1 MQKHVLFCSMEQKEK
16 YNKGCENLEHL
27 MTPDSKALFIY
38 RKILYFLLALGIVA
52 VMASLYYTMWCSV
65 PSTIMVKA
73 GVDQKLDFKV
83 PASGALY
90 REAVEASGSSGQS
103 LSKEQSLYIDFGKVV
118 TVRAN
123 QVDQYKLQLKLFG
136 VIPLKD
142 VDVEVIQDIRLKPA
156 GIPIGIYVKTK
167 GVLVVGIGEFEGE
180 NGKKYNPA
188 KYILQTGDY
197 ILEINDQEINTK
209 KELINIINHSDGQ
222 EMVFQVQRKDTIIE
236 VKAKPEQN
244 KNGEY
249 KMGIWVRDNAQ
260 GVGTMTYIN
269 ENGSFGA
276 LGHGINDID
285 TSTLMSLAKGTLY
298 HTEIIGITRGSVG
311 TPGELTGFIEYDDE
325 NIMGDIT
332 ANTTRGIFGVCTQE
346 TAISTNGEY
355 LPLGLKQEIEV
366 GPAQILCSL
375 GEETKT
381 YDVKIIEINMENSNI
396 NRGIVLE
403 ITDPEL
409 LSVTGGIVQGMSGSP
424 IIQNGKLVGAVT
436 HVLVQDPAKGYGIF
450 IENMLEA
457 AE

>member
-1 MQKHVLFCSMEQKEK
+1 M
-16 YNKGCENLEHL
+16 EHL
-27 MTPDSKALFIY
+27 TKPHSDGYFIY
-38 RKILYFLLALGIVA
+38 KRILYFLLAFGILA
-52 VMASLYYTMWCSV
+52 VMASLYYSIWCSV

-73 GVDQKLDFKV
+73 GVEQKLDFKV
-83 PASGALY
+83 PASGVLY
-90 REAVEASGSSGQS
+90 REAVEASGNSGKS
-103 LSKEQSLYIDFGKVV
+103 LPKEQSVYVDFSKPV
-118 TVRAN
+118 TVMAN
-123 QVDQYKLQLKLFG
+123 QVDRYKLQLKLFG

-180 NGKKYNPA
+180 NGQKYSPA
-188 KYILQTGDY
+188 RYIFQTGDY

-222 EMVFQVQRKDTIIE
+222 EMVFKVQRKDAVIE

-260 GVGTMTYIN
+260 GVGTMTYID

-285 TSTLMSLAKGTLY
+285 TSTLMSLSKGTLY
-298 HTEIIGITRGSVG
+298 HTEIIGITRGGVG
-311 TPGELTGFIEYDDE
+311 APGELTGFIEYDDE

-332 ANTTRGIFGVCTQE
+332 ANTTRGIFGVCTEE
-346 TAISTNGEY
+346 TALSATGDY
-355 LPLGLKQEIEV
+355 LPLGLKQEIEI
-366 GPAQILCSL
+366 GPAEILCSL

-381 YDVKIIEINMENSNI
+381 YDVEIVEIHLENNNV

-409 LSVTGGIVQGMSGSP
+409 LAVTGGIVQGMSGSP
-424 IIQNGKLVGAVT
+424 ILQNGKLVGAVT
-436 HVLVQDPAKGYGIF
+436 HVLVNDPTKGYGVF

>member
-1 MQKHVLFCSMEQKEK
+1 M
-16 YNKGCENLEHL
+16 
-27 MTPDSKALFIY
+27 
-38 RKILYFLLALGIVA
+38 
-52 VMASLYYTMWCSV
+52 
-65 PSTIMVKA
+65 
-73 GVDQKLDFKV
+73 
-83 PASGALY
+83 
-90 REAVEASGSSGQS
+90 
-103 LSKEQSLYIDFGKVV
+103 V

-142 VDVEVIQDIRLKPA
+142 VDVEVIQDIKLKPA

-269 ENGSFGA
+269 ENGS
-276 LGHGINDID
+276 
-285 TSTLMSLAKGTLY
+285 
-298 HTEIIGITRGSVG
+298 
-311 TPGELTGFIEYDDE
+311 
-325 NIMGDIT
+325 
-332 ANTTRGIFGVCTQE
+332 C
-346 TAISTNGEY
+346 
-355 LPLGLKQEIEV
+355 
-366 GPAQILCSL
+366 
-375 GEETKT
+375 
-381 YDVKIIEINMENSNI
+381 
-396 NRGIVLE
+396 
-403 ITDPEL
+403 
-409 LSVTGGIVQGMSGSP
+409 SGSW
-424 IIQNGKLVGAVT
+424 
-436 HVLVQDPAKGYGIF
+436 H
-450 IENMLEA
+450 
-457 AE
+457 

>member
-1 MQKHVLFCSMEQKEK
+1 M
-16 YNKGCENLEHL
+16 EHL
-27 MTPDSKALFIY
+27 TKPHSDGYFIY
-38 RKILYFLLALGIVA
+38 KRILYFLLAFGILA
-52 VMASLYYTMWCSV
+52 VMASLYYSIWCSV

-73 GVDQKLDFKV
+73 GVEQKLDFKV
-83 PASGALY
+83 PASGVLY
-90 REAVEASGSSGQS
+90 REAVEASGNSGKS
-103 LSKEQSLYIDFGKVV
+103 LPKEQSVYVDFSKPV
-118 TVRAN
+118 TVMAN
-123 QVDQYKLQLKLFG
+123 QVDRYKLQLKLFG

-180 NGKKYNPA
+180 NGQKYSPA
-188 KYILQTGDY
+188 RYIFKTGDY

-222 EMVFQVQRKDTIIE
+222 EMVFKVQRKDAVIE

-260 GVGTMTYIN
+260 GVGTMTYID

-285 TSTLMSLAKGTLY
+285 TSTLMSLSKGTLY
-298 HTEIIGITRGSVG
+298 HTEIIGITRGGVG
-311 TPGELTGFIEYDDE
+311 APGELTGFIEYDDE

-332 ANTTRGIFGVCTQE
+332 ANTTRGIFGVCTEE
-346 TAISTNGEY
+346 TALSATGDY
-355 LPLGLKQEIEV
+355 LPLGLKQEIEI
-366 GPAQILCSL
+366 GPAEILCSL

-381 YDVKIIEINMENSNI
+381 YDVDIVEIHLENNNV

-409 LSVTGGIVQGMSGSP
+409 LAVTGGIVQGMSGSP
-424 IIQNGKLVGAVT
+424 ILQNGKLVGAVT
-436 HVLVQDPAKGYGIF
+436 HVLVNDPTKGYGVF

>member
-1 MQKHVLFCSMEQKEK
+1 M
-16 YNKGCENLEHL
+16 EHL
-27 MTPDSKALFIY
+27 TKPHSDGYFIY
-38 RKILYFLLALGIVA
+38 KRILYFLLAFGILA
-52 VMASLYYTMWCSV
+52 VMASLYYSIWCSV

-73 GVDQKLDFKV
+73 GVEQKLDFKV
-83 PASGALY
+83 PASGVLY
-90 REAVEASGSSGQS
+90 REAVEASGNSGKS
-103 LSKEQSLYIDFGKVV
+103 LPKEQSVYVDFSKPV
-118 TVRAN
+118 TVMAN
-123 QVDQYKLQLKLFG
+123 QVDRYKLQLKLFG

-180 NGKKYNPA
+180 NGQKYSPA
-188 KYILQTGDY
+188 RYIFKTGDY

-222 EMVFQVQRKDTIIE
+222 EMVFKVQIKDAVIE

-260 GVGTMTYIN
+260 GVGTMTYID

-285 TSTLMSLAKGTLY
+285 TSTLMSLSKGTLY
-298 HTEIIGITRGSVG
+298 HTEIIGITRGGVG
-311 TPGELTGFIEYDDE
+311 APGELTGFIEYDDE

-332 ANTTRGIFGVCTQE
+332 ANTTRGIFGVCTEE
-346 TAISTNGEY
+346 TALSATGDY
-355 LPLGLKQEIEV
+355 LPLGLKQEIEI
-366 GPAQILCSL
+366 GPAEILCSL

-381 YDVKIIEINMENSNI
+381 YDVEIVEIHLENNNV

-409 LSVTGGIVQGMSGSP
+409 LAVTGGIVQGMSGSP
-424 IIQNGKLVGAVT
+424 ILQNGKLVGAVT
-436 HVLVQDPAKGYGIF
+436 HVLVNDPTKGYGVF

>member
-1 MQKHVLFCSMEQKEK
+1 M
-16 YNKGCENLEHL
+16 EHL
-27 MTPDSKALFIY
+27 TKPHSDGYFIY
-38 RKILYFLLALGIVA
+38 KRILYFLLAFGILA
-52 VMASLYYTMWCSV
+52 VMASLYYSIWCSV

-73 GVDQKLDFKV
+73 GVEQKLDFKV
-83 PASGALY
+83 PASGVLY
-90 REAVEASGSSGQS
+90 REAVEASGNSGKS
-103 LSKEQSLYIDFGKVV
+103 LPKEQSVYVDFSKPV
-118 TVRAN
+118 TVMAN
-123 QVDQYKLQLKLFG
+123 QVDRYKLQLKLFG

-180 NGKKYNPA
+180 NGQKYSPA
-188 KYILQTGDY
+188 RYIFKTGDY

-222 EMVFQVQRKDTIIE
+222 EMVFKVQRKDAVIE
-236 VKAKPEQN
+236 VKAKPGQN

-260 GVGTMTYIN
+260 GVGTMTYID

-285 TSTLMSLAKGTLY
+285 TSTLMSLSKGTLY
-298 HTEIIGITRGSVG
+298 HTEIIGITRGGVG
-311 TPGELTGFIEYDDE
+311 APGELTGFIEYDDE

-332 ANTTRGIFGVCTQE
+332 ANTTRGIFGVCTEE
-346 TAISTNGEY
+346 TALSATGDY
-355 LPLGLKQEIEV
+355 LPLGLKQEIEI
-366 GPAQILCSL
+366 GPAEILCSL

-381 YDVKIIEINMENSNI
+381 YDVEIVEIHLENNNV

-409 LSVTGGIVQGMSGSP
+409 LAVTGGIVQGMSGSP
-424 IIQNGKLVGAVT
+424 ILQNGKLVGAVT
-436 HVLVQDPAKGYGIF
+436 HVLVNDPTKGYGVF

>member
-1 MQKHVLFCSMEQKEK
+1 M
-16 YNKGCENLEHL
+16 EHL
-27 MTPDSKALFIY
+27 TKPHSDGYFIY
-38 RKILYFLLALGIVA
+38 KRILYFLLAFGILA
-52 VMASLYYTMWCSV
+52 VMASLYYSIWCSV
-65 PSTIMVKA
+65 PSMIMVKA
-73 GVDQKLDFKV
+73 GVEQKLDFKV
-83 PASGALY
+83 PASGVLY
-90 REAVEASGSSGQS
+90 REAVEASGNSGKS
-103 LSKEQSLYIDFGKVV
+103 LPKEQSVYVDFSKPV
-118 TVRAN
+118 TVMAN
-123 QVDQYKLQLKLFG
+123 QVDRYKLQLKLFG

-180 NGKKYNPA
+180 NGQKYSPA
-188 KYILQTGDY
+188 RYIFKTGDY

-222 EMVFQVQRKDTIIE
+222 EMVFKVQRKDAVIE

-260 GVGTMTYIN
+260 GVGTMTYID

-285 TSTLMSLAKGTLY
+285 TSTLMSLSKGTLY
-298 HTEIIGITRGSVG
+298 HTEIIGITRGGVG
-311 TPGELTGFIEYDDE
+311 APGELTGFIEYDDE

-332 ANTTRGIFGVCTQE
+332 ANTTRGIFGVCTEE
-346 TAISTNGEY
+346 TALSATGDY
-355 LPLGLKQEIEV
+355 LPLGLKQEIEI
-366 GPAQILCSL
+366 GPAEILCSL

-381 YDVKIIEINMENSNI
+381 YDVESVEIHLENNNV

-409 LSVTGGIVQGMSGSP
+409 LAVTGGIVQGMSGSP
-424 IIQNGKLVGAVT
+424 ILQNGKLVGAVT
-436 HVLVQDPAKGYGIF
+436 HVLVNDPTKGYGVF